1 MYEIVELLLSH
12 GSDVQQRGINDYTP
26 LHWAAG
32 DGDMRMVELLLAHGA
47 DPNAI
52 TRIDDMETALEVAS
66 VAGHDAIV
74 ARLRPLTTRL
84 G

>member
-1 MYEIVELLLSH
+1 
-12 GSDVQQRGINDYTP
+12 
-26 LHWAAG
+26 
-32 DGDMRMVELLLAHGA
+32 LLAHGA